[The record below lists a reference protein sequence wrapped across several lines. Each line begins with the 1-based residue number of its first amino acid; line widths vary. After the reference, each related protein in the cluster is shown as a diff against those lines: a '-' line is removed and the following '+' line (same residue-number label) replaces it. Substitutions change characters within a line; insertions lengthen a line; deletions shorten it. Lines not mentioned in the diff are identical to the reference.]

1 MVPEASKII
10 GLPHSKFT
18 NQDSSLHV
26 YVPDLSK
33 DQFGIPKRQTIIK
46 EKVTVV
52 ATLQF
57 LHVDDLHI
65 ARCEKNLA
73 CDGLTPDQII
83 TNPITCFQ
91 FLTLIYY
98 LANPLLTHNL
108 PAYYTYTSFLCF
120 TKI

>member
-46 EKVTVV
+46 ETVTVA
-52 ATLQF
+52 ATFQF

-65 ARCEKNLA
+65 ARCEKNLVG
-73 CDGLTPDQII
+73 DRITTDLII
-83 TNPITCFQ
+83 TNP
-91 FLTLIYY
+91 
-98 LANPLLTHNL
+98 
-108 PAYYTYTSFLCF
+108 
-120 TKI
+120 